1 MTETTTAPPKDKQ
14 VPKDAVHVIELDDDR
29 KIYLNKPNRVTIEAA
44 LSHLSSLT
52 GGANT
57 IKAGEIIINSCRV
70 GGVSPKELE
79 QENPELF
86 CSACVQACSILDLEQ
101 AKLKK
106 L

>member
-1 MTETTTAPPKDKQ
+1 MSEALSSPPKKEEI
-14 VPKDAVHVIELDDDR
+14 PKDAVHVIELDNDR

-44 LSHLSSLT
+44 LSYLSSIT
-52 GGANT
+52 GGINT
-57 IKAGEIIINSCRV
+57 IKAGEIILNSCRV
-70 GGVSPKELE
+70 GGISPKELE
-79 QENPELF
+79 QENAELF